1 MYCSRCG
8 EQLGEE
14 DAFCKHCGASQKPRR
29 SKWGLV
35 ALIIATG
42 LAILIGLVKLFI
54 WPTKRPQAPVASV
67 STANAK
73 RVEPPAAA
81 PKAVEQVPV
90 VAETPRPDRSRAKT
104 AKPRPLRPLRTVAP
118 IVTAPLAAVNIT
130 PPCAVGR
137 TPERPNTGERIEPDV
152 GTSGRSSLE
161 ISNGLSVDAAVRLVD
176 SSTNTTSRFVYVRAH
191 DNLKIGGIQPSTYYL
206 RFASGLDWIPAC
218 ADFLRDEN
226 INEFEETFPF
236 QQETVKDGDYYKT
249 TWTKV
254 SASLNPVLEGTVSAR
269 KIDRERFLQGDQHFS
284 VQPQ

>member
-8 EQLGEE
+8 KQVGEE
-14 DAFCKHCGASQKPRR
+14 DAFCKHCGASQKPGALQ
-29 SKWGLV
+29 WGSV
-35 ALIIATG
+35 ALIIAAG

-67 STANAK
+67 STTNAGQ
-73 RVEPPAAA
+73 VEPTATA
-81 PKAVEQVPV
+81 PKAVEQVPSV
-90 VAETPRPDRSRAKT
+90 TETPRFDRSQEKA
-104 AKPRPLRPLRTVAP
+104 AKPRHTRPLKTVAP
-118 IVTAPLAAVNIT
+118 IVMAPLAALNIT

-176 SSTNTTSRFVYVRAH
+176 SFTNTTSRFVYVRAH
-191 DNLKIGGIQPSTYYL
+191 DKYKIEGIEPSTYYL

-218 ADFLRDEN
+218 GDFLQDEN

-236 QQETVKDGDYYKT
+236 QQETVKEGDYYKT
-249 TWTKV
+249 SWTKA

-269 KIDRERFLQGDQHFS
+269 KIDRERFLQGDPHFS
-284 VQPQ
+284 AQP